1 MAKEVLETAEFKLP
15 LGLPF
20 SKGIKK
26 GDHIF
31 VSGSASFNERGEF
44 VGEDDI
50 YKQTQQT
57 LKNILAVIKSAG
69 GTIEDI
75 VKINIYLNSKSD
87 WGILNQAYKDFFGN
101 LPMPARTTIETNL
114 TQDNFLVEIDAEAI
128 LE

>member
-69 GTIEDI
+69 GNIEDV
-75 VKINIYLNSKSD
+75 VKINIYLKSKSD

>member
-75 VKINIYLNSKSD
+75 VKINIY
-87 WGILNQAYKDFFGN
+87 
-101 LPMPARTTIETNL
+101 
-114 TQDNFLVEIDAEAI
+114 
-128 LE
+128 